1 MINLL
6 MLCLDSQ
13 SKCRSTYWFSNQC
26 YCTFKRCSSI
36 FETSSTKITT
46 IKSKTCINGSCT
58 YLKWTLSTQTV
69 IHTLNDTKIIVNSK
83 YFPRRG
89 IANEVGGMISA
100 SSRKN
105 TVRDTNI
112 EMLNDIYEKTDKLPE
127 MDVYNANSEP
137 NAEWHEDHGE

>member
-1 MINLL
+1 M
-6 MLCLDSQ
+6 
-13 SKCRSTYWFSNQC
+13 
-26 YCTFKRCSSI
+26 
-36 FETSSTKITT
+36 
-46 IKSKTCINGSCT
+46 
-58 YLKWTLSTQTV
+58 STQTV

-100 SSRKN
+100 RSRKN

-112 EMLNDIYEKTDKLPE
+112 EMLNDIYERTDKLPE

-137 NAEWHEDHGE
+137 NAE